1 MSKYTTSDAAKDTNS
16 SSKDVAAA
24 HHDARTDSDARTGG
38 DKAQFK
44 SAPSWADK
52 TTDSGTPLVPKGK

>member
-1 MSKYTTSDAAKDTNS
+1 MSKYTKSDAAKDTNS
-16 SSKDVAAA
+16 STKDVAAA

-52 TTDSGTPLVPKGK
+52 TTDSGTSLFPKGK